1 MVRRI
6 SSSTSARESGT
17 HRCLDPFK
25 PGKNNISNNNQILNS
40 TLINL
45 NLREKNLS
53 KSSKELLQVLQIST
67 RDGVLPPI
75 LNSCNGES
83 NI

>member
-1 MVRRI
+1 MEKRI
-6 SSSTSARESGT
+6 SYSTSARESGT

-25 PGKNNISNNNQILNS
+25 PGKKNILKNSQILNS
-40 TLINL
+40 TLIIL

-53 KSSKELLQVLQIST
+53 KSSKEHLLVLQIST
-67 RDGVLPPI
+67 RDGVLRPI
-75 LNSCNGES
+75 LNNCNGES